1 MNYLLPHRS
10 QHFPF
15 SGAAADG
22 ARTTPPV
29 VMGLPPKGS
38 VGGGVAVGAGVAGAG
53 GDEIVPSAGPPAK
66 SSTKASFPMKFKAKM
81 PGQDMSQ
88 HFKFLQSW
96 TMHKKYYKVGLGF
109 RV

>member
-1 MNYLLPHRS
+1 
-10 QHFPF
+10 
-15 SGAAADG
+15 
-22 ARTTPPV
+22 
-29 VMGLPPKGS
+29 MGLPPKGS
-38 VGGGVAVGAGVAGAG
+38 VGGGLAVGAGVVGAG
-53 GDEIVPSAGPPAK
+53 GDEVVPSAGPPAK